1 MFNQFSQNV
10 NEEDK
15 FYLKPISSES
25 GIPFLD
31 DDTDCAILE
40 LEPSSH
46 AHSLPTPLKKWK
58 PHIPRTGF
66 YLIGYFK
73 DSAKCAEVVEDVLD
87 HREKQYTNERI
98 NGLVKSCEVHLKKAG
113 MDPNNYVSLSPS
125 QQ

>member
-46 AHSLPTPLKKWK
+46 AHSLPTPLKKME
-58 PHIPRTGF
+58 T
-66 YLIGYFK
+66 
-73 DSAKCAEVVEDVLD
+73 S
-87 HREKQYTNERI
+87 YTENWFLL
-98 NGLVKSCEVHLKKAG
+98 NWLF
-113 MDPNNYVSLSPS
+113 
-125 QQ
+125 